1 MDIKNIID
9 FHLNKI
15 EKKYSSKRIKGN
27 DLINIT
33 ASKQLNLFIIKNI
46 YDLWISN
53 FEKNKIEYF
62 DYESPDVVKASEG
75 MMNTL
80 SNNISID
87 QKDFKSLLES
97 AYNEIIDLAINPKEF
112 IKKDLIK
119 SNWYDESKL
128 EKRSKYYIFYKELFQ
143 ILIKKIKENNE
154 ISIKVSEVIN
164 YIDEITIDINEDLV
178 KEVSDLIGC
187 EKNELR
193 NKTSKTDENY
203 YSYFS
208 LSKKEIDN
216 LILEAT
222 SKSSFEEAASLI
234 LKNLKSSYSENF
246 STKDIRRLLHI
257 IKEKFSLPT

>member
-33 ASKQLNLFIIKNI
+33 TSKQLNLFIIKNI

-97 AYNEIIDLAINPKEF
+97 AYNEIINLAINPKEF

-143 ILIKKIKENNE
+143 ILIIQF
-154 ISIKVSEVIN
+154 V
-164 YIDEITIDINEDLV
+164 
-178 KEVSDLIGC
+178 
-187 EKNELR
+187 LR
-193 NKTSKTDENY
+193 G
-203 YSYFS
+203 
-208 LSKKEIDN
+208 
-216 LILEAT
+216 
-222 SKSSFEEAASLI
+222 
-234 LKNLKSSYSENF
+234 
-246 STKDIRRLLHI
+246 
-257 IKEKFSLPT
+257 